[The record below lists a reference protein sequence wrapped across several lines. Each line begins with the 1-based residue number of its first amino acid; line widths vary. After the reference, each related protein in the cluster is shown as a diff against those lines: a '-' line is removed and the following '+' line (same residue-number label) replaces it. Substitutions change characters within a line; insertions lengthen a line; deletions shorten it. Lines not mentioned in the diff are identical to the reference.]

1 MDSADWDSVMQYLS
15 DFPSPMPERPVS
27 EMAGVP
33 AQLQQSVQQTVTPPS
48 SESSSPPDPRE
59 DVPDDHLPGNTIV
72 SVSTSFNPAANLLPI
87 PPDLILLSSDGVFF
101 YIHTTR
107 ALSMSSNQ
115 FNSLIPPE
123 LIKTKAGDDLGPI
136 IPLPDASTVLNV
148 VLHAMYEISCA
159 HYHPSLDTL
168 ITAVDAMAVYGLAP
182 KEHIAP
188 SSPLYAMIL
197 SQAPVQPIAVYAL
210 AASHDL
216 YELAVPV
223 SSHLL
228 SFSLH
233 TLTDELA
240 MRIGPLYMKRLFF
253 LHLGRLDALKR
264 LLLPPPHPH
273 PPTETCDFTEQKKLT
288 RAWALASAYLAWDAR
303 PDLSTSVMESAL
315 CPLAEHLSCDVCKK
329 SLVDRAKQL
338 IVQWS
343 VVKRSI

>member
-1 MDSADWDSVMQYLS
+1 MDSADWDSVLQYLS
-15 DFPSPMPERPVS
+15 DFPSPQPERPVS
-27 EMAGVP
+27 EMTGVP
-33 AQLQQSVQQTVTPPS
+33 IQMQQSVQQTVTPPS
-48 SESSSPPDPRE
+48 SESSSPPDPQE
-59 DVPDDHLPGNTIV
+59 DVPDDHMPGNTIV
-72 SVSTSFNPAANLLPI
+72 SVSTSFHPAANLLPI

-101 YIHTTR
+101 YIHTTQ
-107 ALSMSSNQ
+107 ALSMSNNQ
-115 FNSLIPPE
+115 FNRLVPPE
-123 LIKTKAGDDLGPI
+123 PIKSKVCDDLGPV
-136 IPLPDASTVLNV
+136 IPLPDAATVLNV
-148 VLHAMYEISCA
+148 VLHVMYEVSCA

-168 ITAVDAMAVYGLAP
+168 ITAVDAMATYGLSP
-182 KEHIAP
+182 KAHIAP
-188 SSPLYAMIL
+188 SSPLYSMIL

-210 AASHDL
+210 AASYDL

-233 TLTDELA
+233 TLTDDLA

-273 PPTETCDFTEQKKLT
+273 PPTANCDFTEQKKLT

-315 CPLAEHLSCDVCKK
+315 CPLADHLSCDVCKK